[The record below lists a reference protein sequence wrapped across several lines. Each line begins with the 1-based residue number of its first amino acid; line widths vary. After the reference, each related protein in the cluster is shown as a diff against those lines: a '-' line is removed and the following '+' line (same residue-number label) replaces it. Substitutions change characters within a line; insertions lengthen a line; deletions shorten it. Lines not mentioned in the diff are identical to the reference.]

1 MRSALVRQAFLVGA
15 LLLAVAVAWAA
26 EPLQVGEVYPITID
40 STGRVGL
47 ASTPTPSGRIWEL
60 HHPDATYLALHFSR
74 FELAPGDQLFVSDP
88 QGKQRQ
94 PVSDRGTVEDSTFWS
109 RHVKGDTL
117 ILELVSTTLASGAPR
132 SAFRVEEY
140 AAGFVPLGGGT
151 EAICG
156 LDDKENAICY
166 AGTSEYEHA
175 RAVARLLIQG
185 RYLCTGWLV
194 SSDSLL
200 LTNEHCISSSRAALN
215 TDYDFGAENPE
226 CNSDPCQ
233 LCWSNDVYDGL
244 QFIRDNPALDYA
256 LIRLAGSPAAAWGF
270 LEIDDRVAIPD
281 EVIYMPQHPA
291 GYDKQLGI
299 EDSSEDGVCRVATIT
314 APACTGATSYND
326 VSYSCDTEGGSSG
339 SPVIARS
346 SHKVIALHHC
356 GYLCENTGVPI
367 HLIYD
372 EIAQYLPLPGYCG
385 DGTCLAPE
393 TQCSCPSDCG
403 APPTAE
409 TSCSDTVDNDCDG
422 LVDCDDSDCSSDP
435 SCVSDCFPPGDP
447 CTVNADCCSLKCV
460 GKPGKK
466 VCK

>member
-1 MRSALVRQAFLVGA
+1 MRSTLIRQAFLVGG
-15 LLLAVAVAWAA
+15 LVLAAAAAWAA

-47 ASTPTPSGRIWEL
+47 VGTPTPSGRIWEL

-94 PVSDRGTVEDSTFWS
+94 AVSDRGTAEDYTFWS
-109 RHVKGDTL
+109 RHVKGDSL
-117 ILELVSTTLASGAPR
+117 VLELVSTTLASGAPR

-140 AAGFVPLGGGT
+140 AAGFVPLGGGV

-156 LDDKENAICY
+156 ADDKKNVRCY
-166 AGTSEYEHA
+166 AETHPTEYGRA

-200 LTNEHCISSSRAALN
+200 LTNEHCINSSREALN
-215 TDYDFGAENPE
+215 TDYEFGAEATTCGSAN
-226 CNSDPCQ
+226 CQ
-233 LCWSNDVYDGL
+233 LCYPGTVYDGQEL
-244 QFIRDNPALDYA
+244 IRYSSALDYS
-256 LIRLAGSPAAAWGF
+256 LIRLAGAPASSWGY
-270 LEIDDRVAIPD
+270 LEIDDRVARLD
-281 EVIYMPQHPA
+281 EEIYMPQHPA
-291 GYDKQLGI
+291 GYAKQFGI
-299 EDSSEDGVCRVATIT
+299 VDTSETDGVCRVATIT
-314 APACTGATSYND
+314 APACTGAAYND

-356 GYLCENTGVPI
+356 GYEAGCFNTGVPI
-367 HLIYD
+367 TLVYD
-372 EIAQYLPLPGYCG
+372 EIAPYLSPCVPQTEVCT
-385 DGTCLAPE
+385 D
-393 TQCSCPSDCG
+393 S
-403 APPTAE
+403 
-409 TSCSDTVDNDCDG
+409 VDNDCDG
-422 LVDCDDSDCSSDP
+422 FVDCDDDDCDGHP
-435 SCVSDCFPPGDP
+435 ACPAECGQTGEPCV
-447 CTVNADCCSLKCV
+447 VNAECCSLKCV